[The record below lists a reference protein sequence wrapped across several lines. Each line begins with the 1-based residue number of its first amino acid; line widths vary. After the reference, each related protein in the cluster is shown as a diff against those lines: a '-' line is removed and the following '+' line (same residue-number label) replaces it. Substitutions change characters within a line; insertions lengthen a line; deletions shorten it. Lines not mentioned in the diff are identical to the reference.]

1 MYIKDIYEAVLT
13 QAECSQPRFLTFL
26 DSTARSLIAKYG
38 MNRVVNDGAYVKPM
52 DMSGDYPVKDE
63 YYNAV
68 ISNILYL
75 VTGNP
80 DYKTDYVAEAE
91 YAYKTVWNRAVKG
104 LKLLGEDYYHV

>member
-13 QAECSQPRFLTFL
+13 QAECSQPKFLMHL
-26 DSTARSLIAKYG
+26 DATARSLVAKYG
-38 MNRVVNDGAYVKPM
+38 MRRVVNDGAYVKPM
-52 DMSGDYPVKDE
+52 DINGDLPVKDE

-68 ISNILYL
+68 LSNILYL

-91 YAYKTVWNRAVKG
+91 YAYKTVWNRAAEG
-104 LKLLGEDYYHV
+104 LRMVGEDYYHV